1 MPKDKL
7 LDNINTRILRAL
19 QKNGHLHNNELAQE
33 IGLSNS
39 ACLRRVNILEEN
51 EFIDRYVAI
60 LNPQKV
66 DCNLAVYLF
75 GSFSEEDI
83 QKRERFIFEMKLIPN
98 IVECHLMAGD
108 YNFIIKMRVVNLDE
122 FHHIKT
128 KYFNK
133 DIGIK
138 NIKSEVVLKTIKD
151 TTELPL

>member
-19 QKNGHLHNNELAQE
+19 QKSGRLHNNELAQE

-39 ACLRRVNILEEN
+39 ACLRRVNVLEEN
-51 EFIDRYVAI
+51 EVIDRYVAI
-60 LNPQKV
+60 LNPQKIGCQLV
-66 DCNLAVYLF
+66 AYIF

-98 IVECHLMAGD
+98 ILECHLMAGD
-108 YNFIIKMRVVNLDE
+108 YDFIVKLRVADLDE
-122 FHHIKT
+122 FHQIKT

-133 DIGIK
+133 DVGVK
-138 NIKSEVVLKTIKD
+138 NIKSEVVLKTVKD

>member
-1 MPKDKL
+1 MPKDRL

-19 QKNGHLHNNELAQE
+19 QKSGRLHNNELAQE
-33 IGLSNS
+33 VGLSNS
-39 ACLRRVNILEEN
+39 ACLRRVNLLEEN
-51 EFIDRYVAI
+51 EIIDRYVAT
-60 LNPQKV
+60 LNPQRV
-66 DCNLAVYLF
+66 GCNLAIYIF

-83 QKRERFIFEMKLIPN
+83 QKRERFIFEMKLVPN

-108 YNFIIKMRVVNLDE
+108 YDFIIKMRVADLDE
-122 FHHIKT
+122 FHYIKT

-133 DIGIK
+133 DIGIR

>member
-1 MPKDKL
+1 
-7 LDNINTRILRAL
+7 
-19 QKNGHLHNNELAQE
+19 
-33 IGLSNS
+33 
-39 ACLRRVNILEEN
+39 
-51 EFIDRYVAI
+51 
-60 LNPQKV
+60 V

-108 YNFIIKMRVVNLDE
+108 YDFIIKMRVANLNE
-122 FHHIKT
+122 FHHIET

-151 TTELPL
+151 TTKLPL

>member
-7 LDNINTRILRAL
+7 PDNINTRILRAL
-19 QKNGHLHNNELAQE
+19 QKNGRLYNNELAQE

-51 EFIDRYVAI
+51 EFIDCYVAI

-108 YNFIIKMRVVNLDE
+108 YDFIIKMRVANLDE

-138 NIKSEVVLKTIKD
+138 SIRSEVVLKTIKD

>member
-19 QKNGHLHNNELAQE
+19 QKSGRLHNNELAQE

-39 ACLRRVNILEEN
+39 ACLRRVNVLEEN
-51 EFIDRYVAI
+51 EVIDRYVAI
-60 LNPQKV
+60 LNPQKIGCQLV
-66 DCNLAVYLF
+66 AYIFD
-75 GSFSEEDI
+75 SFSEEDM

-98 IVECHLMAGD
+98 ILECHLMAGD
-108 YNFIIKMRVVNLDE
+108 YDFIVKLRVADLDE
-122 FHHIKT
+122 FHQIKT

-133 DIGIK
+133 DVGVK
-138 NIKSEVVLKTIKD
+138 NIKSEVVLKTVKD